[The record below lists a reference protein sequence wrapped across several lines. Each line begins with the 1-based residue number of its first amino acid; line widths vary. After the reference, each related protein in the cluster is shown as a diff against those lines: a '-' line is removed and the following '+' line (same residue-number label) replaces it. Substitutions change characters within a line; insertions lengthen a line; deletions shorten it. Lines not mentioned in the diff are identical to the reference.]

1 MQAARA
7 MIETANPRASG
18 VSQLANLDD
27 KVAVFIVPL
36 FDADFDSES
45 ITIVKQTVKR
55 KWLATVVWH
64 FRHWVNP
71 PQ

>member
-1 MQAARA
+1 M
-7 MIETANPRASG
+7 
-18 VSQLANLDD
+18 SQLANLDD

-45 ITIVKQTVKR
+45 INDRQQTVKR

-64 FRHWVNP
+64 FRHGVNP
-71 PQ
+71 LR